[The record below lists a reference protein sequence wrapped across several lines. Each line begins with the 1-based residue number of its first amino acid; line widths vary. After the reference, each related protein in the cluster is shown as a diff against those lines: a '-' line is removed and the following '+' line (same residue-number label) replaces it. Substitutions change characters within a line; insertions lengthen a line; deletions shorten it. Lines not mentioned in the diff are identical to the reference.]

1 MGNIVV
7 VRNGK
12 CVVRVRMCQVA
23 GAGGYCGSEFWG
35 LNCRGSQGLGL
46 WRQHPEG

>member
-23 GAGGYCGSEFWG
+23 GGRGCGSEFWG
-35 LNCRGSQGLGL
+35 LNCRGSQDLGL
-46 WRQHPEG
+46 WRQHLEG